1 MKSRYYEA
9 ELAYLREQGREFAR
23 VFPSTAGLLAERS
36 DDPDVERLLEGFAFL
51 ASRIRERIDDGM
63 PELA

>member
-23 VFPSTAGLLAERS
+23 SFPATAGFLAERS
-36 DDPDVERLLEGFAFL
+36 DEVEGGSE
-51 ASRIRERIDDGM
+51 IR
-63 PELA
+63 